1 MTVHYSHI
9 PRPGP
14 EAIGLS
20 CTVLGLIASGT
31 ANPVV
36 VSTLQEH
43 AESAA
48 QTLIHTTAALS
59 AAEGAARVARDTN
72 EVSED
77 DADDALREG
86 FTVGILRGGAGTKN
100 TLEAVSGGRTY
111 GEVVALTGARQ
122 VEVVLDIA
130 AQAAVAPDRFG
141 LSEAHLNKIVSTN
154 NTLAVT
160 TAALDDAVRA
170 TAAARLARRQ
180 AEDAFIAA
188 MRVVVRILV
197 ALLGRETLA
206 TLLPRFERVRAA

>member
-1 MTVHYSHI
+1 MTVYYTHI

-20 CTVLGLIASGT
+20 RTVLGLIASGT

-59 AAEGAARVARDTN
+59 AAEGAERVARDTN

-86 FTVGILRGGAGTKN
+86 FTVGIIRGGAGTKN

-111 GEVVALTGARQ
+111 G
-122 VEVVLDIA
+122 EVVLDIA

-160 TAALDDAVRA
+160 TAALHDAVRA

-180 AEDAFIAA
+180 AEAAFIAA

-206 TLLPRFERVRAA
+206 TLLPRFERGRAA